1 MKKYIILMQMWLAY
15 ALFMTACS
23 DLDEQVEQLM
33 VQKEQT
39 ETIAP
44 NETDK
49 SVAETK
55 TVEYTNVQTIALT
68 THGTL
73 KEQLGDNLTTTD
85 KLILS
90 GPIDATDVDVF
101 RNQMTALKAIDMTD
115 VTFVESDATYRYN
128 PIGSNNFQ
136 TASLKVGIISHE
148 MFAYLDNFIEIKL
161 PKEVTQLGTRAF
173 EDCSSLQTI
182 ELPENLE
189 TLGEDYVFGYCSSL
203 TSIVIP
209 EKIEVITYSCFVQCS
224 SLKAVTLPQN
234 LKGIEH
240 EAFSGCS
247 ALSSIELPKKL
258 VYIDMRAF
266 GSCSSLESIT
276 IPASVTNWGAFYQS
290 TNSAFSNCTNLSN
303 VILEEG
309 LTVLGLEMFYNCP
322 ALKQI
327 EIPSSVKEIPYGTFR
342 YCSALEKVV
351 VNQGVEKIGDFAFYN
366 CESLTAIDLPE
377 GLLEIGNDA
386 FRSCTALEKVI
397 VNQGVEK
404 IGDGAFSSCE
414 SLTSIELPE
423 ELLEIGNSAFYGC
436 PFTVI
441 DFLPNSLTKIGNSVF
456 NYNENLTTVILP
468 NSVETLGAG
477 VFQDCNNLKDV
488 TLSKNLKEIGDY
500 AFESTAI
507 ETITL
512 PETLTTLGYRTFF
525 DCKSLKEI
533 KIPELVTVIPG
544 DCFLGCSSMVSVTL
558 PDGITHIEDRAFYEC
573 NALTN
578 VKLPASL
585 TFLGYE
591 SFCNCWSLTLTS
603 PILPESLT
611 TMKGRVFHND
621 HSIKELVFPAGLSEI
636 AEETCWNCHA
646 LERVVISE
654 GTTKIGTSA
663 FKATHALTEASIT
676 LPSTMKVI
684 GAAAFENAGITSLS
698 FLPDGVETIEY
709 YAFRGCPIK
718 DKVITLPSITSIGH
732 YAFENNKTIGAI
744 YINGSQDVVLD
755 DIFGKASNCLVY
767 AAGKVTLPTN
777 EHIYNKITNGT
788 CLKLRLIE
796 DSPWYC
802 PEPFN
807 VGIVTLTKQF
817 NQDYYNTNYP
827 VYAVS
832 GKASNWYA
840 FNMPF
845 VPDEITSA
853 DGRTWAPF
861 NADVEGA
868 KPFWLRKLTTDTKK
882 PFVDVTEIEADVP
895 YIISFPC
902 NENYDAEYNLCG
914 DITFTATNITIPKT
928 GDQIVLSGPYY
939 SMFSSYEPI
948 PQASSVYLLNSAH
961 YEPNG
966 VRKDYN
972 DVWGSAFE
980 QSLRE
985 SWAWEPYISFSSPTT
1000 TRTISL
1006 DGASTRGHKEVG
1018 SIPSIDDM

>member
-115 VTFVESDATYRYN
+115 VTFVESDATYIYTSY
-128 PIGSNNFQ
+128 GS
-136 TASLKVGIISHE
+136 TASLKYGVISE
-148 MFAYLDNFIEIKL
+148 AMFYGLDNFVEIKL
-161 PKEVTQLGTRAF
+161 PKEVTQLEGRTF
-173 EDCSSLQTI
+173 EGLSSLQTI

-189 TLGEDYVFGYCSSL
+189 TFGSWYTFSGCSSL

-209 EKIEVITYSCFVQCS
+209 EKIEVIPEYCFNRCYS
-224 SLKAVTLPQN
+224 LETVTLSQN
-234 LKGIEH
+234 LYSIEH
-240 EAFSGCS
+240 SAFNDCF
-247 ALSSIELPKKL
+247 ALSSIELPQNIG
-258 VYIDMRAF
+258 YIGASAF
-266 GSCSSLESIT
+266 SGCGLLESIT
-276 IPASVTNWGAFYQS
+276 IPASVTSWGDHTYYSGHQNYAFE
-290 TNSAFSNCTNLSN
+290 NCTKLST

-309 LTVLGLEMFYNCP
+309 LTVLGPLMFVGCT

-327 EIPSSVKEIPYGTFR
+327 EIPSSIKEIPGGTF
-342 YCSALEKVV
+342 S
-351 VNQGVEKIGDFAFYN
+351 G
-366 CESLTAIDLPE
+366 
-377 GLLEIGNDA
+377 
-386 FRSCTALEKVI
+386 CTALEKV
-397 VNQGVEK
+397 VLNSGLEK
-404 IGDGAFSSCE
+404 IGDSAFSSCE
-414 SLTSIELPE
+414 SLTSIDLPE
-423 ELLEIGNSAFYGC
+423 TLLEIGNNAFTYC
-436 PFTVI
+436 PFTII
-441 DFLPNSLTKIGNSVF
+441 DFLPNSLKKIGDYAFSRM
-456 NYNENLTTVILP
+456 YENLTTVILP
-468 NSVETLGAG
+468 DNVETLGAG

-488 TLSKNLKEIGDY
+488 TLSKNLKEIGAS

-591 SFCNCWSLTLTS
+591 SFCNCLSLTLTS

-698 FLPDGVETIEY
+698 FLPDGVETIEG
-709 YAFRGCPIK
+709 YAFMGCPIK
-718 DKVITLPSITSIGH
+718 DKVITLPSITSIGY

-744 YINGSQDVVLD
+744 YISGSQDVVLD

-845 VPDEITSA
+845 VPDEITST

-861 NADVEGA
+861 NAGVEGA

-1006 DGASTRGHKEVG
+1006 DAASTRGHKEVG

>member
-1 MKKYIILMQMWLAY
+1 MWLAC
-15 ALFMTACS
+15 AVLMTACS

-49 SVAETK
+49 SAAETK
-55 TVEYTNVQTIALT
+55 AVEYTNIQTITLT

-115 VTFVESDATYRYN
+115 VTFVESDATYIYN
-128 PIGSNNFQ
+128 SYYGY
-136 TASLKVGIISHE
+136 TASLKYGVIPE
-148 MFAYLDNFIEIKL
+148 AMFNGLDNFVEIKL
-161 PKEVTQLGTRAF
+161 PKEVTQLESNAF
-173 EDCSSLQTI
+173 YECSSLQTI

-189 TLGEDYVFGYCSSL
+189 TLG
-203 TSIVIP
+203 
-209 EKIEVITYSCFVQCS
+209 
-224 SLKAVTLPQN
+224 
-234 LKGIEH
+234 
-240 EAFSGCS
+240 
-247 ALSSIELPKKL
+247 
-258 VYIDMRAF
+258 
-266 GSCSSLESIT
+266 
-276 IPASVTNWGAFYQS
+276 
-290 TNSAFSNCTNLSN
+290 
-303 VILEEG
+303 
-309 LTVLGLEMFYNCP
+309 
-322 ALKQI
+322 
-327 EIPSSVKEIPYGTFR
+327 
-342 YCSALEKVV
+342 
-351 VNQGVEKIGDFAFYN
+351 
-366 CESLTAIDLPE
+366 
-377 GLLEIGNDA
+377 
-386 FRSCTALEKVI
+386 
-397 VNQGVEK
+397 
-404 IGDGAFSSCE
+404 
-414 SLTSIELPE
+414 
-423 ELLEIGNSAFYGC
+423 
-436 PFTVI
+436 
-441 DFLPNSLTKIGNSVF
+441 
-456 NYNENLTTVILP
+456 
-468 NSVETLGAG
+468 AG
-477 VFQDCNNLKDV
+477 VFQYCPNLKNV
-488 TLSKNLKEIGDY
+488 TLSKNLKEIGDN

-507 ETITL
+507 ENITL
-512 PETLTTLGYRTFF
+512 PETLATLGWRTFYR
-525 DCKSLKEI
+525 CEYLKEI
-533 KIPELVTVIPG
+533 KIPELVTVIPN
-544 DCFLGCSSMVSVTL
+544 DCFLGCTSMVSVTL
-558 PDGITHIEDRAFYEC
+558 PDGITHIEDRAFC
-573 NALTN
+573 DCFVLTKVN
-578 VKLPASL
+578 LPSSL
-585 TFLGYE
+585 TFLGSE
-591 SFCNCWSLTLTS
+591 SFSNCLSLTFTS
-603 PILPESLT
+603 PMLPASLI
-611 TMKGRVFHND
+611 TMERRVFANNR
-621 HSIKELVFPAGLSEI
+621 SLKELVFPAGLTEI
-636 AEETCWNCHA
+636 AEYTCYECSA

-654 GTTKIGTSA
+654 GTTMIGTNA
-663 FKATHALTEASIT
+663 FMDTHALTEVT

-684 GAAAFENAGITSLS
+684 GGGAFQNAGVTSLS
-698 FLPDGVETIEY
+698 FLPDGIETIKG
-709 YAFRGCPIK
+709 YAFSGCPIK
-718 DKVITLPSITSIGH
+718 DKVITLPSITSIES
-732 YAFENNKTIGAI
+732 YAFEGNMTIGAI
-744 YINGSQDVVLD
+744 RITGTQDVLLND
-755 DIFGKASNCLVY
+755 LFGKASNCLIY
-767 AAGKVTLPTN
+767 ASGTVTLPTN
-777 EHIYNKITNGT
+777 EYIYNKIANGR
-788 CLKLRLIE
+788 CLKLRLVE

-802 PEPFN
+802 PEAFA
-807 VGIVTLTKQF
+807 VGMVTLTKQF

-985 SWAWEPYISFSSPTT
+985 SWAWEPYISFSSPTA

-1006 DGASTRGHKEVG
+1006 DGASTRSHKEVG

>member
-115 VTFVESDATYRYN
+115 VTFVESDATYTYN
-128 PIGSNNFQ
+128 EYYGYE
-136 TASLKVGIISHE
+136 ASLKYGVIPKA
-148 MFAYLDNFIEIKL
+148 MFGGLDNFVEIKL
-161 PKEVTQLGTRAF
+161 PKEVTQLEGSTF
-173 EDCSSLQTI
+173 SGCSSLQTI

-189 TLGEDYVFGYCSSL
+189 TFGSGSGNYPFSGCSSL
-203 TSIVIP
+203 ISIVIP
-209 EKIEVITYSCFVQCS
+209 EKIEVIPYNCFCYCS
-224 SLKAVTLPQN
+224 SLKSVTLPQN
-234 LKGIEH
+234 LLGIEGD
-240 EAFSGCS
+240 AFCQCS
-247 ALSSIELPKKL
+247 ALSSIELPDKL
-258 VYIDMRAF
+258 TSIGTHAF
-266 GSCSSLESIT
+266 FKCESLENIT
-276 IPASVTNWGAFYQS
+276 IPASVTTCGSGVFGYCS
-290 TNSAFSNCTNLSN
+290 KLSS
-303 VILEEG
+303 VTLEEG
-309 LTVLGLEMFYNCP
+309 LTVLGGGMFSDCY

-327 EIPSSVKEIPYGTFR
+327 EIPSTIKEIPSSFFYN
-342 YCSALEKVV
+342 CSALEKVIL
-351 VNQGVEKIGDFAFYN
+351 NSGLEKIGSSAFKG
-366 CESLTAIDLPE
+366 CSSL
-377 GLLEIGNDA
+377 
-386 FRSCTALEKVI
+386 S
-397 VNQGVEK
+397 
-404 IGDGAFSSCE
+404 
-414 SLTSIELPE
+414 SIELPE
-423 ELLEIGNSAFYGC
+423 TLVEIGYSAFAGC
-436 PFTVI
+436 PFTII
-441 DFLPNSLTKIGNSVF
+441 DFLPNSLKKIGDSVF
-456 NYNENLTTVILP
+456 CSNENLITVVLP
-468 NSVETLGAG
+468 DNVETLEHNL
-477 VFQDCNNLKDV
+477 FQDCYNLKNV
-488 TLSKNLKEIGDY
+488 TLPKNLKEIGDR
-500 AFESTAI
+500 AFINTAI

-512 PETLTTLGYRTFF
+512 PETLTTLGGAVFWG
-525 DCKSLKEI
+525 CLSLKEV
-533 KIPELVTVIPG
+533 KIPELVTVIPV
-544 DCFLGCSSMVSVTL
+544 DCFAYCSSMVSVTL
-558 PDGITHIEDRAFYEC
+558 PDGITHINDKAFYEC

-585 TFLGYE
+585 ICLGYQ
-591 SFCNCWSLTLTS
+591 SFANCRNLTFTS

-611 TMKGRVFHND
+611 TMSSRAFWN
-621 HSIKELVFPAGLSEI
+621 SAIKDLVFPAGLTEI
-636 AEETCWNCHA
+636 ASETCSGCFA
-646 LERVVISE
+646 LEHVVISE
-654 GTTKIGTSA
+654 GTTTIRSNVFDGAK
-663 FKATHALTEASIT
+663 KLTEATIT
-676 LPSTMKVI
+676 LPSTLKEI
-684 GAAAFENAGITSLS
+684 GSYAFQNVEGITSLS
-698 FLPDGVETIEY
+698 FLPDGLEKIGS
-709 YAFRGCPIK
+709 YAFSGCPIK

-777 EHIYNKITNGT
+777 EHIYNKIANGN
-788 CLKLRLIE
+788 CLKLRLVE
-796 DSPWYC
+796 NSPWYC
-802 PEPFN
+802 PEPFT

-817 NQDYYNTNYP
+817 NQRYSSTTSP
-827 VYAVS
+827 SYAVS

-861 NADVEGA
+861 NAGVEGA

>member
-1 MKKYIILMQMWLAY
+1 MKKYIITMQIWLAC
-15 ALFMTACS
+15 ALLMTACS

-44 NETDK
+44 NENDE

-73 KEQLGDNLTTTD
+73 KEKLGDNLTTTD

-115 VTFVESDATYRYN
+115 VTFVESDSTYRYN

-136 TASLKVGIISHE
+136 TASLKVGIIPYC

-203 TSIVIP
+203 SSIVIP

-224 SLKAVTLPQN
+224 SLKSVTLPQN

-240 EAFSGCS
+240 EAFYGCS

-258 VYIDMRAF
+258 VYIDMVAF

-290 TNSAFSNCTNLSN
+290 TNRAFANCTNLSS

-309 LTVLGLEMFYNCP
+309 LTVLGLEMFENCT

-351 VNQGVEKIGDFAFYN
+351 VNQGVEKIGDFAFFN

-377 GLLEIGNDA
+377 GLLEIGNSA
-386 FRSCTALEKVI
+386 FSSCTALEKVV

-404 IGDGAFSSCE
+404 IGDSAFSSCE
-414 SLTSIELPE
+414 SLTTIELPE
-423 ELLEIGNSAFYGC
+423 TLLEIGNSAFYGC

-441 DFLPNSLTKIGNSVF
+441 DFLPNSLTKIGGQAFGDNQ
-456 NYNENLTTVILP
+456 NLTTVILP
-468 NSVETLGAG
+468 DNVEILGAAI
-477 VFQDCNNLKDV
+477 FNYCPNLKNV
-488 TLSKNLKEIGDY
+488 TLSKNLKEIGHD
-500 AFESTAI
+500 AFKDTAI
-507 ETITL
+507 ENIIL
-512 PETLTTLGYRTFF
+512 PESLTTLDHGAFMG
-525 DCKSLKEI
+525 CKFLKEI
-533 KIPELVTVIPG
+533 KIPELITVIPD
-544 DCFLGCSSMVSVTL
+544 DCFHECWSLGSVTL
-558 PDGITHIEDRAFYEC
+558 PDGITHIGYKAFWAC
-573 NALTN
+573 NSLTN
-578 VKLPASL
+578 VKLPSSL

-591 SFCNCWSLTLTS
+591 SFAYCSSLTLAS
-603 PILPESLT
+603 PVLPESLT
-611 TMKGRVFHND
+611 TMETDVFRCD
-621 HSIKELVFPAGLSEI
+621 GEIKELVFPTGLTEI
-636 AEETCWNCHA
+636 PKNTCYECHA

-654 GTTKIGTSA
+654 GTTKIEESA
-663 FKATHALTEASIT
+663 FKNAYALTEVT

-684 GAAAFENAGITSLS
+684 GYLAFENAGITSLS
-698 FLPDGVETIEY
+698 FLSDGIETIDN

-718 DKVITLPSITSIGH
+718 DKVITLPSITSIG
-732 YAFENNKTIGAI
+732 YGAFENNKTIGAI
-744 YINGSQDVVLD
+744 YITGTQDVVIG
-755 DIFGKASNCLVY
+755 DIFGKASNCLIY

-788 CLKLRLIE
+788 CLKLRLVE

-802 PEPFN
+802 PEPFK

-817 NQDYYNTNYP
+817 NQPNYSSNSP
-827 VYAVS
+827 SYAVS

-845 VPDEITSA
+845 VPTEITSA

-861 NADVEGA
+861 NADVEGT
-868 KPFWLRKLTTDTKK
+868 KPFWLRKLTTNIKK

-961 YEPNG
+961 YNPDG
-966 VRKDYN
+966 VRRNYSDI
-972 DVWGSAFE
+972 WGSAFE

-985 SWAWEPYISFSSPTT
+985 SWTWEPYISFSSPTT

-1006 DGASTRGHKEVG
+1006 DGASTRSHKEVG